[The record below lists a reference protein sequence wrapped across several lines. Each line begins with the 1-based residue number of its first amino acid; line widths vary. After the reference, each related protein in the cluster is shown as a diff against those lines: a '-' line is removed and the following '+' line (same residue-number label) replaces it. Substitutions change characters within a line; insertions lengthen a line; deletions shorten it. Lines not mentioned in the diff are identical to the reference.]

1 MPCSDDRWAEAVCR
15 AEFCM
20 KHCSSVWSIAW
31 ETHLKMTILQR
42 SSERTF
48 YFCPRAVGRPPF
60 YFMQKS
66 HREDSKKNSGFSR
79 IFWSTQKQV
88 AFFLFNLHFINKS
101 TFHKTIRK
109 NSLVIFFNS
118 FLYGQMPSIKIE
130 GVLCC
135 ILEPYWVSFATHAH
149 TGVCALM
156 TWEES

>member
-1 MPCSDDRWAEAVCR
+1 MTGEPRLSVGL
-15 AEFCM
+15 
-20 KHCSSVWSIAW
+20 SSVWSIAVLFEALLGRLTSKWPSCKGAQKGPFISAPGQW
-31 ETHLKMTILQR
+31 EDLHFISCRSHTEKTRKKILDFLEYFDQLKNR
-42 SSERTF
+42 W
-48 YFCPRAVGRPPF
+48 
-60 YFMQKS
+60 
-66 HREDSKKNSGFSR
+66 H
-79 IFWSTQKQV
+79 
-88 AFFLFNLHFINKS
+88 FFLFNLHFINKS